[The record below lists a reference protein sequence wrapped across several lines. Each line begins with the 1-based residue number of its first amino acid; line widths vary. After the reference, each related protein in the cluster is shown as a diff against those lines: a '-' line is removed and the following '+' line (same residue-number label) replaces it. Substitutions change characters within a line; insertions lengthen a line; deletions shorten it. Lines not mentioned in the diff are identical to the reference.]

1 MATAMHIKIYG
12 IICLI
17 FLVVFINSIEGQDVG
32 TRENPIPIGERTT
45 ICDGWQLV
53 VEKVYPSN
61 GGNLS
66 AMILLGCED
75 NRPLMDY
82 HVNRLKVVDQFNHIY
97 NSTASVRGSE
107 IRLRINSSNNPELM
121 MYDDYC
127 TQSDRKY
134 FSLYYYRDDDRIRTY

>member
-1 MATAMHIKIYG
+1 MATAIHIKIYG

-17 FLVVFINSIEGQDVG
+17 FLIVFINSIEGQDVG
-32 TRENPIPIGERTT
+32 TRENPIPIGERIT

-61 GGNLS
+61 GNLS
-66 AMILLGCED
+66 AMIHLGCED

-82 HVNRLKVVDQFNHIY
+82 HVNRLKVVDQFNNIY
-97 NSTASVRGSE
+97 NSTVSVEGSE
-107 IRLRINSSNNPELM
+107 IRLRINSSNNSELR

-127 TQSDRKY
+127 TESDRKY
-134 FSLYYYRDDDRIRTY
+134 FSLDGMDVTT